1 MSIKDKYKVK
11 SIDAYQCKDW
21 CLNKHYAK
29 RLPPIEY
36 PFGLFNESNV
46 LCGIVTY
53 GTPASS
59 PLRSIFPNYKL
70 IELNRLVV
78 NEGLE
83 KNTLSYFVS
92 ESLKM
97 LPNPLV
103 IASYADTSHSHH
115 GYIYQATNW
124 VYTGLSLPFKDYSVK
139 GMEHLHGATIMDMS
153 RGQENRVEW
162 LRNKFGDNLIMI
174 ERPRKHRYF
183 YFIGSKKDV
192 KKMREMLP
200 YKVEPYPKGDNKR
213 YDASYM
219 PNVQTS
225 LF

>member
-1 MSIKDKYKVK
+1 MSIKDKYKVR

-53 GTPASS
+53 GTPSSS

-78 NEGLE
+78 NDGLE

-97 LPNPLV
+97 LKGTFVV
-103 IASYADTSHSHH
+103 ISYADTEQGHT

-124 VYTGLSLPFKDYSVK
+124 IYTGLSAKRTDWKIK
-139 GMEHLHGATIMDMS
+139 GLEHLHGSTIADMS
-153 RGQENRVEW
+153 RGQENRADFM
-162 LRNKFGDNLIMI
+162 RAKYGDKFYLSD
-174 ERPRKHRYF
+174 RSRKHRYF
-183 YFIGSKKDV
+183 YFIGSKREV
-192 KKMREMLP
+192 KQMRAMLP

-213 YDASYM
+213 YDASYQ